1 MRCKGT
7 EIDVD
12 WKKKK
17 KWNYEKS
24 DFSFAVAMFPSMRA
38 IISHFARFSP
48 IRDIIFAKKSISGDP
63 FRFSTLSALIRMG
76 DFFLFLQKD
85 LSYIYKKITARIV
98 PRVSLL
104 HKRVNRGIIRLPRYI
119 STRDYVLVWLL
130 LFPVQITTTRFHV
143 CITIRTRRKEQC
155 SLLLLF
161 FPFFLFFFHRIVHYF
176 GN

>member
-63 FRFSTLSALIRMG
+63 FRFSTLSALIRIG

-85 LSYIYKKITARIV
+85 LSYIYI
-98 PRVSLL
+98 
-104 HKRVNRGIIRLPRYI
+104 YI
-119 STRDYVLVWLL
+119 Y
-130 LFPVQITTTRFHV
+130 I
-143 CITIRTRRKEQC
+143 
-155 SLLLLF
+155 
-161 FPFFLFFFHRIVHYF
+161 
-176 GN
+176 

>member
-85 LSYIYKKITARIV
+85 LSYIYIKKLQ
-98 PRVSLL
+98 RV
-104 HKRVNRGIIRLPRYI
+104 
-119 STRDYVLVWLL
+119 
-130 LFPVQITTTRFHV
+130 
-143 CITIRTRRKEQC
+143 
-155 SLLLLF
+155 
-161 FPFFLFFFHRIVHYF
+161 
-176 GN
+176 